1 MQSIDWS
8 FVLQTF
14 PIAFSGIY
22 VTLFVSIVAFVITLL
37 LSTII
42 SLVRFFKIPII
53 NPILGVMISFFR
65 ATPFIAQLFFL
76 YFGLRQIIPVF
87 QGLSPMWILIIALVL
102 NTTAFM
108 SENFRAAIEA
118 VDPGQFE
125 AAFAMGLTYLQTMR
139 RIVLPQAFKVALPA
153 IGNNFVMLFK
163 GASMGFTI
171 GVMDILSKAK
181 VAASLSGKWFEAYLV
196 AMIIYWAI
204 IIIFEKIQQFIE
216 YRIEKV

>member
-22 VTLFVSIVAFVITLL
+22 VTLFVSIIAFVITLL